1 MGILRKITGMT
12 LKHLACMG
20 IGVTLA
26 ASIAGCATKES
37 RQTSLQKQ
45 ARVSRADAEQLVLA
59 KVPGG
64 SVKEGELEKEHG
76 KLIWSFDIA
85 TPGTSDITEVHVDA
99 ISGQVLGTEIESAG
113 KEASEKAHD
122 KKKEKDDDDKNEK
135 K

>member
-1 MGILRKITGMT
+1 MT
-12 LKHLACMG
+12 LKHLACLG
-20 IGVTLA
+20 IGVALA
-26 ASIAGCATKES
+26 ASIVGCATKES

-45 ARVSRADAEQLVLA
+45 ARVSRADAEQLALA

-99 ISGQVLGTEIESAG
+99 ISGQVLATEIETAG
-113 KEASEKAHD
+113 KEASEKAHE
-122 KKKEKDDDDKNEK
+122 KKKEKDDDDKDEK